1 MCLIVLT
8 YVSQLEVG
16 YVLMP
21 IEVRSCVDTDTGSS
35 LVEQYTTVDK
45 YLRAGHFDSLVS
57 S

>member
-8 YVSQLEVG
+8 YVSQREVG
-16 YVLMP
+16 YVIMP
-21 IEVRSCVDTDTGSS
+21 IEAHSCVDTDTGSS